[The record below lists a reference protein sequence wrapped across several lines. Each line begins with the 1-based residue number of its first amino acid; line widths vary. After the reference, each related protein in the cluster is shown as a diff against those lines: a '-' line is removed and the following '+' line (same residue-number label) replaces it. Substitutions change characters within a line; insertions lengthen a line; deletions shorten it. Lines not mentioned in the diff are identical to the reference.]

1 MSTSIIEINKEA
13 LKNNIRFLKEYYGEN
28 VRISAILKGNAY
40 GHGIEQVLP
49 VYEEAGVDHF
59 SVFSS
64 DEALRVMK
72 LKSCESDLMVMGFID
87 SSELE
92 WIINNGV
99 EFYIFEP
106 SYLERVINISKK
118 LKKKAKIH
126 LEIETGMYRTG
137 MTKDELRKAIS
148 FIKDNPEYLHIRGF
162 ATHLAGAES
171 IANYHRIQNQ
181 LKIFDKR
188 VKFLKKNKIEADIM
202 HTASS
207 AASVTY
213 PKSRM
218 DLIRAGII
226 CYGYWPTRE
235 TYMHFLH
242 GNRERTDPL
251 KRAISWKSKIMS
263 VKKVPEGEFVG
274 YGYNFLT
281 DQDMQIATVP
291 VGYSDGY
298 SRQLSNNGHVLV
310 RGSRADVIGTVNMNM
325 VLINTTHIPDLKIGE
340 EVVLLGAQGDHEIS
354 VASFLEMNNSMNY
367 ELLSR
372 LPEGIK
378 RILV

>member
-1 MSTSIIEINKEA
+1 MSTSIIEIKREA
-13 LKNNIRFLKEYYGEN
+13 LKNNIYFLKNYYGER

-64 DEALRVMK
+64 DEALRVLK
-72 LKSCESDLMVMGFID
+72 LKSCKCDMMIMGYID
-87 SSELE
+87 SNDLE
-92 WIINNGV
+92 WVINNGI

-106 SYLERVINISKK
+106 TYLERVINMSKK

-137 MTKDELRKAIS
+137 MTKDEIRLAID
-148 FIKDNPEYLHIRGF
+148 FIKNNTEHLHIKGF

-171 IANYHRIQNQ
+171 IANYHRVQNQ
-181 LKIFDKR
+181 LKLFDKR
-188 VKFLKKNKIEADIM
+188 VKFLKKNEIEANIM

-207 AASVTY
+207 AASITY

-218 DLIRAGII
+218 DMIRAGII
-226 CYGYWPTRE
+226 SYGYWPTRE
-235 TYMHFLH
+235 TYMHFLQ
-242 GNRERTDPL
+242 GNRERKDPL
-251 KRAISWKSKIMS
+251 KRAIRWKSKIMS
-263 VKKVPEGEFVG
+263 VKKVPEGEFIG
-274 YGYNFLT
+274 YGYNFQA

-310 RGSRADVIGTVNMNM
+310 RETRADVIGTVNMNM
-325 VLINTTHIPDLKIGE
+325 ILVNVTHLPDLRIGE
-340 EVVLLGAQGDHEIS
+340 EVVLLGSQGDNEIS

-372 LPEGIK
+372 LPASIE
-378 RILV
+378 RVLV